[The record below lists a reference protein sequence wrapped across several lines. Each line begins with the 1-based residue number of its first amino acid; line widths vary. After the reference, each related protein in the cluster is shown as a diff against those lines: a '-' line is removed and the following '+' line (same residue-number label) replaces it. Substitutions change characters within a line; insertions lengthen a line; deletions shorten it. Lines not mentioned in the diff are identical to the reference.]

1 MTLGMLLI
9 AFLSLGVASCRHK
22 NDVDIGI
29 FSKKYQKFYFA
40 NEYEGTKYEFGTYDS
55 RADKLVCVPYEQ
67 YIEMTKE
74 YVCKKK

>member
-1 MTLGMLLI
+1 
-9 AFLSLGVASCRHK
+9 
-22 NDVDIGI
+22 VDIGV